1 MKSRSP
7 KKLVIGLTGA
17 ILSGKSTALAFF
29 KQAGAA
35 VLSADSIVAQL
46 YQKPSVRARLERTL
60 GTADKNLLA
69 RAVFRDAQKRRQLE
83 AVIHPLVLRGLRR
96 EIKACTAPV
105 IVCEIPLLFEAGWEK
120 EVDLTVA
127 VCADEKT
134 LPARLASRGLSRAQ
148 YRQRLKNQLPEAE
161 KCRRADSVIY
171 HASQTDLGL
180 KVKRLY
186 QAFDLLCNRSNNGRQ
201 NDAGKKCK
209 TCQRNQNA

>member
-1 MKSRSP
+1 MKSRPP
-7 KKLVIGLTGA
+7 KSLVIGLTGA

-29 KQAGAA
+29 KQNGAD
-35 VLSADSIVAQL
+35 VLSADRIVAEL
-46 YQKPSVRARLERTL
+46 YEKPSVRARLERAL

-69 RAVFRDAQKRRQLE
+69 RAVFRDAQKRKQLE
-83 AVIHPLVLRGLRR
+83 ALLHPLVLRELRR
-96 EIKACTAPV
+96 NIKACTAPI

-120 EVDLTVA
+120 ETDFTVA

-134 LPARLASRGLSRAQ
+134 LPARLAARALSRAQ
-148 YRQRLKNQLPEAE
+148 YRRRLKSQLPETE

-186 QAFDLLCNRSNNGRQ
+186 QAFDLLRNRSNNGRQ